1 MIELLQAMHVEPH
14 ASLDR
19 LSGMINLSRYRVRQL
34 IDILERSEAI
44 VITAIGRSRTYVI
57 NEGNYIDG
65 LQIGSLLGQNTELH
79 GRPDEGMACS

>member
-1 MIELLQAMHVEPH
+1 MIELLQAMNAEPQ

-34 IDILERSEAI
+34 VDILERSEAI
-44 VITAIGRSRTYVI
+44 VITTNGRSRTYII
-57 NEGNYIDG
+57 NDDHYIDG
-65 LQIGSLLGQNTELH
+65 LLISSLLGKDTEQH